1 MKNIDL
7 QNENI
12 KEMQKEIEHWKSEA
26 IEMTQKYKSQCSK
39 MGGYKTKVAKEVRE
53 REQKLKWTEDRID
66 EKIKFLEANNYEDFK
81 VKQDNIDKLK
91 REVEQ
96 RDRENRDSL
105 KENFEKSKQN
115 IIDELSK
122 ELIRWTEEN
131 DIDNQRS
138 QGYVI
143 GINKAKKIIKE
154 KLILNMKHILSIET
168 ENKLKEMEKQEND

>member
-1 MKNIDL
+1 MTDIDL

-12 KEMQKEIEHWKSEA
+12 KEMQREIEHWKKEA
-26 IEMTQKYKSQCSK
+26 IEMTRRYKSQCSK

-53 REQKLKWTEDRID
+53 REQELKWTEERID
-66 EKIKFLEANNYEDFK
+66 DKIKFLEANNYEDFK
-81 VKQDNIDKLK
+81 AKQDNIDKLR

-105 KENFEKSKQN
+105 RENFEKSKQN

-131 DIDNQRS
+131 DIDNLRS

-143 GINKAKKIIKE
+143 GINKAKKIIRE
-154 KLILNMKHILSIET
+154 KLKLNMDHMLSMET
-168 ENKLKEMEKQEND
+168 EKKIKEMGDENND

>member
-7 QNENI
+7 NEMTRVQLQNEI
-12 KEMQKEIEHWKSEA
+12 DYWKKEALEMAQKWR
-26 IEMTQKYKSQCSK
+26 SQCSK
-39 MGGYKTKVAKEVRE
+39 MGGYKARVTKEIRE
-53 REQKLKWTEDRID
+53 RENELKWVEQRID
-66 EKIKFLEANNYEDFK
+66 DKKKFLEANNYEDFK
-81 VKQDNIDKLK
+81 AKQDKIDKLK
-91 REVEQ
+91 QEVEQ

-154 KLILNMKHILSIET
+154 KLILNMGHMLSIET